1 MCFVK
6 TRGESREGDR
16 DGKEMKRTKRDG
28 MGFVLH
34 YLCSQGG
41 CGHSCG
47 STEQWWVV
55 LLMLSSAVE

>member
-6 TRGESREGDR
+6 TRGESREGDT
-16 DGKEMKRTKRDG
+16 DGIEMKRTGRDG
-28 MGFVLH
+28 RVSVLH

-47 STEQWWVV
+47 STEQ
-55 LLMLSSAVE
+55 